1 MNSDLNDRT
10 HRIAFEVATKGQ
22 ANDCHLLRH
31 NLRLEVDGQPIDS
44 ANHEQKWEQESRH
57 QTQNPS
63 ISAYQWDQYVQ
74 FSVDEPSIVSIY
86 IDMLFSDSPEW
97 WTVDGAGR
105 LVVDTHPVCPPK
117 YHGKLAWYLMRLF
130 RIKHEDVKS
139 A

>member
-1 MNSDLNDRT
+1 MELFLLKPFRFVEVENLPYRNDGKGGNVFHGVGSHVMNSDLNDRT

-97 WTVDGAGR
+97 
-105 LVVDTHPVCPPK
+105 
-117 YHGKLAWYLMRLF
+117 
-130 RIKHEDVKS
+130 
-139 A
+139 